1 MNASVEIL
9 YQKIIISFV
18 IYIFIFS
25 QEVPHTHFL
34 ILKLLSFILHLWKS
48 LFFCL
53 FVFPLKFC
61 SSFIFFLKLSVL
73 PPSHSQGGLTQ
84 TFFNAFTAVALPLLQ
99 HLQKTCCKGHLLI
112 WNLYELVISLRI
124 GILSYSI
131 LPVTCTIPR
140 TFESVLNKFFLNE

>member
-25 QEVPHTHFL
+25 QEVPHTHIL

-48 LFFCL
+48 SLFFS
-53 FVFPLKFC
+53 LKFY

-73 PPSHSQGGLTQ
+73 PPSHSQVGLT
-84 TFFNAFTAVALPLLQ
+84 
-99 HLQKTCCKGHLLI
+99 
-112 WNLYELVISLRI
+112 
-124 GILSYSI
+124 
-131 LPVTCTIPR
+131 
-140 TFESVLNKFFLNE
+140 

>member
-25 QEVPHTHFL
+25 QEVLCTHFL
-34 ILKLLSFILHLWKS
+34 ILKLLSFLLHLWKS
-48 LFFCL
+48 FF
-53 FVFPLKFC
+53 FFFPLKFC
-61 SSFIFFLKLSVL
+61 SSFIFFLKLSL
-73 PPSHSQGGLTQ
+73 LLPSHSQVGLTQ

-99 HLQKTCCKGHLLI
+99 YLQKTCCKGHLLI

-124 GILSYSI
+124 GIFSYSI
-131 LPVTCTIPR
+131 LPATCTIPR
-140 TFESVLNKFFLNE
+140 TFESVLNNFFFE